1 MTAES
6 LELPGIDGANPL
18 GFLAAL
24 GTLVTVRQAG
34 EKQAR
39 LRWKRA
45 RTWIPMLD
53 GISTS
58 DPDKLSETVARALR
72 GRAVSDRKAKK
83 RADAEA
89 RFAIVKRWVD
99 HTRKEISSR
108 GLSRQSRE
116 AALAAE
122 VLPMERFRDR
132 LRRRWLRA
140 LKNAVPRPELAIGKR
155 IDCTYEEYREH
166 AGDFLVGAGHSDRE
180 TLDLLAA
187 FGSDACREERSDA
200 IVPTPFCFIR
210 GSGQQF
216 FLDTVRQLM
225 EQVTPERVRQTLFE
239 PWAYR
244 DQTLSMRWDPIEDRR
259 YALMDRDP
267 TASDNKSRTVW
278 MANLLA
284 YRGLT
289 LFPCA
294 PGRRGLATTA
304 WALLDD
310 AEPAFTW
317 PMWEFSASPDAIRSL
332 LQLRELT
339 EPRLDQASLL
349 ERGVPAVFRARRI
362 KVGRGSNYKLNFS
375 PARAVSARARG
386 HA

>member
-1 MTAES
+1 MKAES
-6 LELPGIDGANPL
+6 VELPSIDGANPL

-45 RTWIPMLD
+45 RTWIPVLD

-58 DPDKLSETVARALR
+58 DPDQLSDTVAGALR
-72 GRAVSDRKAKK
+72 GRAVCDDDEKK
-83 RADAEA
+83 RAATQREFEAAKKAVEDA
-89 RFAIVKRWVD
+89 K
-99 HTRKEISSR
+99 KEILGR
-108 GLSRQSRE
+108 GLSKKDRE
-116 AALAAE
+116 AAIEQE
-122 VLPMERFRDR
+122 VRPLEQGRDEKR
-132 LRRRWLRA
+132 EQWLVA
-140 LKNAVPRPELAIGKR
+140 LEKAVPRPELAIGKR
-155 IDCTYEEYREH
+155 IDCSYEEYREH

-187 FGSDACREERSDA
+187 FGSDACREEKSDVIA
-200 IVPTPFCFIR
+200 PTPFCFIR

-225 EQVTPERVRQTLFE
+225 EQVTREAVRRTLFE

-244 DQTLSMRWDPIEDRR
+244 DEKLSMRWDPAEDRR

-284 YRGLT
+284 YRALP

-294 PGRRGLATTA
+294 PGRRGLVTTA
-304 WALLDD
+304 WTLVDEEHLAL
-310 AEPAFTW
+310 TW
-317 PMWEFSASPDAIRSL
+317 PIWEFFAPLDTIRSL
-332 LQLRELT
+332 LQLSELA
-339 EPRLDQASLL
+339 EPEPCRSPLRA
-349 ERGVPAVFRARRI
+349 RGIAAIFRSRRI
-362 KVGRGSNYKLNFS
+362 KVGAGSNYKWNFS
-375 PARAVSARARG
+375 PARG
-386 HA
+386 L